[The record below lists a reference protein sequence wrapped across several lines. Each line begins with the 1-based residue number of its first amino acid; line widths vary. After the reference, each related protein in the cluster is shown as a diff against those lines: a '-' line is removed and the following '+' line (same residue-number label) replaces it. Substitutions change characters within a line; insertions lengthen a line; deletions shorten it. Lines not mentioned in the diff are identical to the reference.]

1 MGQPPFEFP
10 VWGYRESGRCEHS
23 IGELL
28 WTHGLTCLGSLAQA
42 WNHGVAGWANVQ
54 LWEGGG
60 EATEPSCGMWPV
72 STPSPGRS
80 LSEQNIRLDGHSC
93 SALLPPGCVPLFAL
107 TGQLVVSGRLLKHV
121 SVCPGG
127 CDGTRASV
135 AGQQGHYD
143 FHEPLSEFQH
153 LPVAPVK
160 SGGLWGPR
168 SWPFLLVCKSLLSDA
183 WWEMGSFGVGKL
195 LPFR

>member
-1 MGQPPFEFP
+1 MDTVARPSFP
-10 VWGYRESGRCEHS
+10 WLHV
-23 IGELL
+23 
-28 WTHGLTCLGSLAQA
+28 
-42 WNHGVAGWANVQ
+42 
-54 LWEGGG
+54 
-60 EATEPSCGMWPV
+60 
-72 STPSPGRS
+72 
-80 LSEQNIRLDGHSC
+80 
-93 SALLPPGCVPLFAL
+93 GCVPLFAL
-107 TGQLVVSGRLLKHV
+107 TGQLVVSGHLLEHV
-121 SVCPGG
+121 SVCPGA

-168 SWPFLLVCKSLLSDA
+168 SWPFLLVRKSLLSDA
-183 WWEMGSFGVGKL
+183 WREMGSFGVGKL